1 MKWIKKFDEKM
12 TDDVMDIWLSTNQ
25 EAHDFIPNKYW
36 EKNYKNMR
44 KALTE
49 ELNVYVYNANG
60 VVKGFVVMTDD
71 AHIAGVY
78 VDRAYRREG
87 IGSKLLEKC
96 KEEHENLTLDVYLK
110 NQKALE
116 FYKRHGFKHYKHQV
130 DSGTIEREFVLKWVN
145 NN

>member
-60 VVKGFVVMTDD
+60 VVKGFVVMMDD

-87 IGSKLLEKC
+87 IGSKLLQC
-96 KEEHENLTLDVYLK
+96 GGNAVR
-110 NQKALE
+110 
-116 FYKRHGFKHYKHQV
+116 RHAARLSYSSVFTAANAMIRQYPDGSY
-130 DSGTIEREFVLKWVN
+130 S
-145 NN
+145 